1 MNIAFD
7 FTAPWRLAWLP
18 LAVLPL
24 LPRRGDRL
32 AFPWLAWLPDDRV
45 GRWVAVIGQGC
56 AVLAI
61 LGIIVGL
68 AGPGHASRQVLRT
81 GSGAQVLIL
90 MDRSASM
97 DEPMNSKGVQVSAG
111 DSKNKVAR
119 AALTGFVTRR
129 PHDRFA
135 FMMFGSSPV
144 LAMPFTY
151 DHDAI
156 VAAIAGTAVERGM
169 PDTELG
175 RGLTAAIDAFDG
187 RISSGR
193 RAIILVSDGG
203 ARLDARAMRLVAD
216 GLKRNRI
223 ALYFIYLRSGIYSP
237 DLNAPTAATEI
248 SAESALH
255 RYFLSLQTPYRL
267 FQAGSAKA
275 MTDAVTEIDRQQD
288 VVTSFVEQVPR
299 RDVSAYCFALA
310 LSGCLLLLVLRLLQV
325 RAWS

>member
-1 MNIAFD
+1 MK
-7 FTAPWRLAWLP
+7 
-18 LAVLPL
+18 V
-24 LPRRGDRL
+24 
-32 AFPWLAWLPDDRV
+32 PDLRV
-45 GRWVAVIGQGC
+45 T
-56 AVLAI
+56 
-61 LGIIVGL
+61 
-68 AGPGHASRQVLRT
+68 SLRT
-81 GSGAQVLIL
+81 KMIVTLVPLTVLIL
-90 MDRSASM
+90 SAMTAIAVTRMTHAQKQSAY
-97 DEPMNSKGVQVSAG
+97 DEMGQRVSREAADYDAG
-111 DSKNKVAR
+111 QERALSLSRTLAGSLVPRTGLTR
-119 AALTGFVTRR
+119 AAVGELLKTILKATPETAGVWV
-129 PHDRFA
+129 A
-135 FMMFGSSPV
+135 FEP
-144 LAMPFTY
+144 
-151 DHDAI
+151 
-156 VAAIAGTAVERGM
+156 
-169 PDTELG
+169 
-175 RGLTAAIDAFDG
+175 DAFDG
-187 RISSGR
+187 RVSSGR

-255 RYFLSLQTPYRL
+255 RYFLSLQTPDRL

-310 LSGCLLLLVLRLLQV
+310 LSGCVLLLVLRLLQV